1 MKVAEQCLSDR
12 EEVEIMNFE
21 EIKKSDNELIMSTYG
36 RFPVCLVEGKG
47 ATAVDINLKKYI
59 DFGGGIGVN
68 SLGYCDDGYVDAV
81 CAQVKKLQHTSNLYY
96 TEPQLEA
103 ASKLVKLSGM
113 KKVLFCN
120 SGAEAN
126 ECAIKIARKYSFDKF
141 KNDRNKIVTL
151 QNSFHGRTVTTLA
164 ATGQD
169 AFHNYFFPFTEGF
182 AFAKANDFKKTI
194 EVIDDK
200 TCAVMLELVQGEG
213 GVVPL
218 DKEYVQKLAR
228 YCQSKDILVVID
240 EIQTGV
246 GRTGTFYAYQ
256 QFDIKPDIV
265 TSAKGLGGGLPI
277 GACLVSDKCSDVLTP
292 GTHGTTFGAN
302 PVVCAAA
309 NYILSQILDT
319 DLLERVSEKG
329 EYIRSRLVKMPGV
342 VEVRGLGM
350 MVGAVL
356 ENNDSKVVA
365 NKALENGLLVLTAKT
380 ILRLLPPLNISMK
393 ELSDGLD
400 ILEKTLKEIF
410 E

>member
-1 MKVAEQCLSDR
+1 
-12 EEVEIMNFE
+12 MNFE
-21 EIKKSDNELIMSTYG
+21 EISNAYDENIMSTYG

-47 ATAVDINLKKYI
+47 ATAVNVNSKKYI
-59 DFGGGIGVN
+59 DFGSGIGVN
-68 SLGYCDDGYVDAV
+68 SLGYCDDGYVEAV

-96 TEPQLEA
+96 TEPQLETA
-103 ASKLVKLSGM
+103 LKLAKLSGM

-126 ECAIKIARKYSFDKF
+126 ECSIKIARKYSFDKYG
-141 KNDRNKIVTL
+141 NGRNKIVTL

-169 AFHNYFFPFTEGF
+169 VFHNYFFPFTEGF
-182 AFAKANDFKKTI
+182 LFAPANDFEKTI

-200 TCAVMLELVQGEG
+200 TCAVMIELVQGEG
-213 GVVPL
+213 GVMPL
-218 DKEYVQKLAR
+218 DKDYVQKLVE
-228 YCQSKDILVVID
+228 YCQSKDILVVVD
-240 EIQTGV
+240 EVQTGV
-246 GRTGTFYAYQ
+246 GRTGTFFGFQ
-256 QFDIKPDIV
+256 QYGFMPDIV
-265 TSAKGLGGGLPI
+265 SAAKGLGGGLPI
-277 GACLVSDKCSDVLTP
+277 GACLVSDKCKDVLTP

-302 PVVCAAA
+302 PVVCAGA
-309 NYILSQILDT
+309 NYVLSQFLDT
-319 DLLERVSEKG
+319 DLLQNVYEKG
-329 EYIRSRLVKMPGV
+329 EYIRNRLMKMPGV
-342 VEVRGLGM
+342 LETRGLGM

-356 ENNDSKVVA
+356 KNDDAKTVA

-380 ILRLLPPLNISMK
+380 ILRLLPPLNISMQ